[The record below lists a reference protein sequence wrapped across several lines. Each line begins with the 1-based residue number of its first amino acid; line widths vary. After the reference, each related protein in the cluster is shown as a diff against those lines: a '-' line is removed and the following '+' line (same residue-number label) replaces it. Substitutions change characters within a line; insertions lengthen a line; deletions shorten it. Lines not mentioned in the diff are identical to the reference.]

1 MPEPPRAD
9 GSTGPPQTSPLVRIY
24 EYNGDASFRGGPEIH
39 MTPSP
44 NSQRLYGVGPNFV
57 SLVRLITK
65 APPPSE
71 SNNDINQPD

>member
-24 EYNGDASFRGGPEIH
+24 EYNGDASFRGGPELYL
-39 MTPSP
+39 TPSP
-44 NSQRLYGVGPNFV
+44 SSQRLYGVGPNPG
-57 SLVRLITK
+57 SLVPFVNK
-65 APPPSE
+65 ALAPSA